1 MASLA
6 LGAAGVLIGTSFIVA
21 HASSTFQAYQERL
34 LTASKTDTVITS
46 LVI

>member
-6 LGAAGVLIGTSFIVA
+6 LGAAGVLIGTSFMVA
-21 HASSTFQAYQERL
+21 HESSTFQAYQEHL

-46 LVI
+46 LII